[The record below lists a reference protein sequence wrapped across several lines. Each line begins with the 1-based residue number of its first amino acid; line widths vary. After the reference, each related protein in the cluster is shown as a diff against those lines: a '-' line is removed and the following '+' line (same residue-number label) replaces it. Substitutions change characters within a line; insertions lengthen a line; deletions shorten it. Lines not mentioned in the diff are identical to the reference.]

1 MIYDL
6 LLKQGHVIDPSQA
19 IDGILDVGIS
29 GGKILSLGAELDA
42 SESAQVLNLKGKYVC
57 PGLVDLHGHWFEG
70 SIYGIDPHIALN
82 HGVTT
87 VVDAGTCGFTN
98 FPYFRK
104 HTIDQAT
111 IRVLAFVHISCL
123 GLHAPFAEE
132 LRDLSY
138 ARPKETAHVI
148 EKNRDVVVG
157 VKIREGRMTGEH
169 GIEALEKALE
179 AANDVSLPMMVH
191 ISQGAHTREI
201 LRRLRP
207 GDIITHCF
215 QGRGDGITDP
225 HAAALLSEVKA
236 ARGTGVLFDV
246 GHGCGSFSWDVAR
259 KAFEHAFYPDT
270 ISTDLHRYCVGD
282 PFHVDLLST
291 MSKFLALGMTLNEI
305 VLKCTVNPARAIGRE
320 AELGTLK
327 SGSVAD
333 VLVFEEEEGEF
344 EFMDTHFRALKA
356 RKRLR
361 ACQVV
366 RQGRLWDPGSHPIS
380 LRELYDSDRQVI
392 DAMREPAQQT

>member
-6 LLKQGHVIDPSQA
+6 LLKHGHVIDPSQS
-19 IDGILDVGIS
+19 INGIFDVGIK
-29 GGKILSLGAELDA
+29 GGKILSVGTDLDA
-42 SESAQVLNLKGKYVC
+42 SVSDQILNLKGKYVC

-87 VVDAGTCGFTN
+87 VVDAGTCGFIN

-104 HTIDQAT
+104 HTIDKASL
-111 IRVLAFVHISCL
+111 RVLAFVHISCL

-132 LRDLSY
+132 LRDLLY

-148 EKNRDVVVG
+148 ERNRDVAVG

-191 ISQGAHTREI
+191 ISQGADTKEI

-207 GDIITHCF
+207 GDILTHCF

-225 HAAALLSEVKA
+225 HKAALLPEVKA
-236 ARGTGVLFDV
+236 ARANGILFDV
-246 GHGCGSFSWDVAR
+246 GHGCGSFSWDIAR

-270 ISTDLHRYCVGD
+270 ISTDLHRYCTGD
-282 PFHVDLLST
+282 PFNVDLLST
-291 MSKFLALGMTLNEI
+291 MSKFRALGMTLDEI
-305 VLKCTVNPARAIGRE
+305 ILKCTLNPAKALGKE
-320 AELGTLK
+320 AELGTLI
-327 SGSVAD
+327 SGVVAD

-344 EFMDTHFRALKA
+344 EFMDTHFRTLKTG
-356 RKRLR
+356 KRLR
-361 ACQVV
+361 ACHVI
-366 RQGRLWDPGSHPIS
+366 RQGCLWNSDAHPIS
-380 LRELYDSDRQVI
+380 LRDLYDSDREVI
-392 DAMREPAQQT
+392 DAMRPVAQKR